1 MIPLGE
7 LRVQATTENLRTI
20 ASFLQSVGQRL
31 QLTEKTLF
39 EIDLAVEEAATNIV
53 RHAYSPDAPG
63 DLVISL
69 ETLEDVIHIT
79 LTDWGRP
86 FEPDKVK
93 PFDLNAPVETR
104 ISGGMGL
111 HFIHSLMD
119 VVTRKTQADGGG
131 PNALVMVKK
140 IERLRPGARPP
151 DVARELNAMLSVSQ
165 LMIASSDLDHLL
177 QRIVNVLVETLDAER
192 GTLYLVDEA
201 TGQLVSQVLV
211 EDREGLQQVRLEV
224 GQGIA
229 GYVASTGAVLN
240 IPDAYLDPRFD
251 PTFDQATGYRTRT
264 ILAAP
269 MFDHRHRIVGTV
281 QVLNKRGDVFSTRDE
296 RLLVAMV
303 AQAAISIENS
313 RLNAQELRQRLM
325 EQELETARAIQSS
338 FLPQRT
344 PQISGWEIAAYWRPM
359 REVAGDFYDFYTL
372 PDGRLAVVIA
382 DVSGKGVPAALFM
395 ALSVT
400 VLRFAMGLEL
410 SPADVMGR
418 ANESILAGQ
427 RSRMFVTAFIAYL
440 SPATGET
447 HFACGGHNPAL
458 IYRADR
464 HLCEFCSALGVAMG
478 VFDTAAFEEE
488 TITLDPGDI
497 LVLYTD
503 GITEVINEM
512 DEEFGEDR
520 LAAVVIESARF
531 SAQTI
536 ADRIVLAAVNFA
548 GEDGDFDD
556 KTLVV
561 IKREPE

>member
-1 MIPLGE
+1 MILLGE
-7 LRVQATTENLRTI
+7 LRVKATTENLRTI

-53 RHAYSPDAPG
+53 RHAYSADAPG
-63 DLVISL
+63 DMVILL
-69 ETLEDVIHIT
+69 EALEDVIHIT

-119 VVTRKTQADGGG
+119 VVTRKTQADRGG
-131 PNALVMVKK
+131 PNALVLVKK

-165 LMIASSDLDHLL
+165 LMITSSDLDLLL

-192 GTLYLVDEA
+192 GTLYLIDES
-201 TGQLVSQVLV
+201 TGELVSQVLI

-229 GYVASTGAVLN
+229 GYVASTGTVLN

-269 MFDHRHRIVGTV
+269 MFDHRHQIVGAV

-313 RLNAQELRQRLM
+313 RLNAQELRQRLV

-344 PQISGWEIAAYWRPM
+344 PQISGWAIAAYWRPM

-440 SPATGET
+440 SPVTGET

-458 IYRADR
+458 VYRAGR
-464 HLCEFCSALGVAMG
+464 HGCEFCSALGVAMG
-478 VFDTAAFEEE
+478 VFDTATFEED
-488 TITLDPGDI
+488 TMTLDPGDI

-503 GITEVINEM
+503 GITEVINET

-520 LAAVVIESARF
+520 LAAVVMESAQF

-548 GEDGDFDD
+548 VEEGDFDD